1 MKRMKLAAILAA
13 AVVAVVCAAGVT
25 AKESADI
32 TVFRPA
38 INPRNPKDPM
48 VRAKVRYEKETGG
61 KVTLILGDWG
71 NWQSKVLTYMAAG
84 NPIDVIF
91 TRDAD
96 FPKFYIKGYVQPLEK
111 YVNLDPVV
119 DGVHIMNKQGMD
131 NCFKYNGHYYA
142 ASHVTSNHYWIII
155 YNKTLMEEEGIPE
168 SRQPLA
174 LYQSGQWTWSNL
186 RKLAVKLTKD
196 TSGSGTIDRWGF
208 GNWWT
213 QGFAYMNGTSFV
225 KSDGK
230 GNMSLN
236 FEDQR
241 IQEALSF
248 LEQAKKEGWYQQDNN
263 IAKDGI
269 QKRTIA
275 MFMEREYTA
284 STILK
289 DSRDEL
295 AYVPLPVGPGNKN
308 PQNIFECD
316 GYGIGNGSKNPTYA
330 GKYIN
335 YCLEEWYKD
344 DMASRKKTWPQ
355 EVIDMTASMQKK
367 AWYPG
372 TTDSALVDIMNDF
385 LGEII
390 WTGNSPSTAVAAY
403 TPKAA
408 ALISDANKPMEKIER
423 LPFKTLSLK
432 FTTAKEIAAFP
443 VFEPEKQKG
452 VKISQAAGKDTIDG
466 KGGLKISMD
475 YTKDGQDVTATVSDT
490 KSVALVGWREY
501 KIDFDVKALKK
512 PGDGAYVF
520 IQVYGDPTSQW
531 GWNTQNVTDANEV
544 IHVTKYVTGILQNGK
559 MGLKIGGHN
568 MNDFVIGNLV
578 ISEKDSGK

>member
-1 MKRMKLAAILAA
+1 MKKIRFAAIFAA
-13 AVVAVVCAAGVT
+13 AAIAAACASGISAR
-25 AKESADI
+25 ESADI

-84 NPIDVIF
+84 NPIDVVF
-91 TRDAD
+91 ARDAD
-96 FPKFYIKGYVQPLEK
+96 FPKFYVKGYVQPLEK

-119 DGVHIMNKQGMD
+119 NGAHIINKQGMD
-131 NCFKYNGHYYA
+131 SCFKYDGHYYI
-142 ASHVTSNHYWIII
+142 ASHKTSNHYWIII

-168 SRQPLA
+168 SQQPLA
-174 LYQSGQWTWSNL
+174 LYQKGQWTWENL
-186 RKLAVKLTKD
+186 RKLAIKLTKD

-225 KSDGK
+225 KNNGN

-236 FEDQR
+236 FSDQR

-269 QKRTIA
+269 QKRTLA

-284 STILK
+284 SIILR

-295 AYVPLPVGPGNKN
+295 AYVPLPAGPGDKN
-308 PQNIFECD
+308 PRNVFECD
-316 GYGIGNGSKNPTYA
+316 GYGIGNGSKNPAYA

-344 DMASRKKTWPQ
+344 DIANRKKSWPQ
-355 EVIDMTASMQKK
+355 EIIDMTPEMEKK

-390 WTGNSPSTAVAAY
+390 WTGNSPSAAIAAY

-408 ALISDANKPMEKIER
+408 VLVADANKPMEKIER
-423 LPFKTLSLK
+423 LPFKTISLG
-432 FTTAKEIAAFP
+432 FRSAKEVSYFP
-443 VFEPEKQKG
+443 VYEPDKHPD
-452 VKISQAAGKDTIDG
+452 VKITQASGSEAIG

-475 YTKDGQDVTATVSDT
+475 YTKDGSDIIATISDI
-490 KSVALVGWREY
+490 KNVAFVGWREY
-501 KIDFDVKALKK
+501 KVDFDVKALKK
-512 PGDGAYVF
+512 PGDSAYVF
-520 IQVYGDPTSQW
+520 IQAYGDDANSW
-531 GWNTQNVTDANEV
+531 GWNTQNINDVNEV
-544 IHVTKYVTGILQNGK
+544 VHVTKYITGILRNGK
-559 MGLKIGGHN
+559 MALKIGGHN
-568 MNDFVIGNLV
+568 MNDFVISNLV
-578 ISEKDSGK
+578 ISEKN